1 MSTPD
6 AAPVGLLSDAI
17 AAALPGWRVLGE
29 LEPFG
34 WAPDRHLRACL
45 LDPRGEAVRV
55 VLRRSSER
63 STYQVEMFLYQ
74 HVFPGLP
81 VRTARL
87 WAAFDLPDSA
97 NWMVL
102 GDLGTEMVR
111 AYEADDRAAFLTT
124 LGLLHGKGVAA
135 HLGFP
140 ADHPL
145 PSFTAG
151 DSVYG
156 DWRGLLTAAPEEGL
170 GEPAGALLDRMLT
183 QLTRQ
188 PVTLL
193 HGDTDFS
200 NALLVDDGVALI
212 DWENASL
219 GPAPLD
225 LGTLVGH
232 LAGVDDLAP
241 YRDADASGGDLSEG
255 DLQELLDLA
264 NAHDAL
270 RWICSYLTWKQE
282 GQDPGGEWRKTY
294 FTPRVERVR
303 ALLERG
309 L

>member
-1 MSTPD
+1 
-6 AAPVGLLSDAI
+6 VGLLSDAI

-34 WAPDRHLRACL
+34 WVPDRHLRACL

-63 STYQVEMFLYQ
+63 STYQAEVFLYQ
-74 HVFPGLP
+74 HVFPDLP

-102 GDLGTEMVR
+102 GDLGTQMVR
-111 AYEADDRAAFLTT
+111 AYEADDRAAFLTA
-124 LGLLHGKGVAA
+124 LGLLHGKGSS
-135 HLGFP
+135 LIRRLP

-145 PSFTAG
+145 PSFTAAS
-151 DSVYG
+151 SVYG

-170 GEPAGALLDRMLT
+170 GEPAAALLDRMLT

-193 HGDTDFS
+193 HGGTDFS
-200 NALLVDDGVALI
+200 NVLIVEGGVALI

-219 GPAPLD
+219 GPAALD

-232 LAGVDDLAP
+232 LAAADDLAP
-241 YRDADASGGDLSEG
+241 YRDAYANASGGDLSER
-255 DLQELLDLA
+255 DLQDLLDLA
-264 NAHDAL
+264 TAHDAL
-270 RWICSYLTWKQE
+270 RWICSYLTWKRD
-282 GQDPGGEWRKTY
+282 GQDPGDEWRGTY
-294 FTPRVERVR
+294 FTPRVERVS